1 MEKGEKIAIK
11 SHQLY
16 DHNKKRKKSIKE
28 NFWILKTETKII
40 MIFKIKK
47 LALIEFDIIKA
58 H

>member
-16 DHNKKRKKSIKE
+16 DHNKKGGKSCKE

-40 MIFKIKK
+40 ILK
-47 LALIEFDIIKA
+47 
-58 H
+58 

>member
-16 DHNKKRKKSIKE
+16 DHNKKKEKKSIKE
-28 NFWILKTETKII
+28 NLWILKTETKII

-47 LALIEFDIIKA
+47 
-58 H
+58 

>member
-16 DHNKKRKKSIKE
+16 DHNKKGGKSKE
-28 NFWILKTETKII
+28 NFWIMKTETKII
-40 MIFKIKK
+40 TIFEIKNW
-47 LALIEFDIIKA
+47 